1 MRILFFACLSLT
13 LSCASQRSSLPQK
26 PTADA
31 SASVNSTNAPVGTQ
45 NKALV
50 QKTATQGE
58 DGESTAVMEKVTVN
72 NPTSFI
78 IRGEIKA
85 TGPNKESANVLF
97 GPIPAGESGTAT
109 IKTWPGGSFVVTANW
124 ESAAGKKVVSRPFQ
138 ANLAPEDPIT
148 PVSLTFNIPYS
159 SGTLGVWKSVEWE
172 PPADQKE

>member
-31 SASVNSTNAPVGTQ
+31 SASVNSTNAPVATQ

-58 DGESTAVMEKVTVN
+58 DCESAAVMEKVTVN

-85 TGPNKESANVLF
+85 TGPNEESANVFLVPYQLVNRGRPLLKP
-97 GPIPAGESGTAT
+97 GPEAALSSPQTGRAQQGKKS
-109 IKTWPGGSFVVTANW
+109 
-124 ESAAGKKVVSRPFQ
+124 SAAPSRRTSH
-138 ANLAPEDPIT
+138 LKIR
-148 PVSLTFNIPYS
+148 SRRS
-159 SGTLGVWKSVEWE
+159 H
-172 PPADQKE
+172 